1 MQDQPDPIDGAF
13 ESLRGRQ
20 WPGDYQNRQ
29 LREKLMQEVRTRQ
42 SSSRLRR
49 RGTLVATLALL
60 VLGSAGFAAAGGV
73 ELVKSWFVTIEVRIN
88 GEVVDV
94 VETEAVIEIDGG
106 QMTITLEDME
116 LETEVDGPVTAEVT
130 VIAVEEDSE
139 DDE

>member
-1 MQDQPDPIDGAF
+1 MQDQLDPIDNAF

-20 WPGDYQNRQ
+20 WPGAYHNHQ
-29 LREKLMQEVRTRQ
+29 LREKLMREFLTRQ

-49 RGTLVATLALL
+49 RGTLIATLALL

-73 ELVKSWFVTIEVRIN
+73 EMVKSWFVTVEVKIN

-94 VETEAVIEIDGG
+94 VDTEAIIETDGD
-106 QMTITLEDME
+106 QMTITIEDLELD
-116 LETEVDGPVTAEVT
+116 TEVDGPTTAEVT
-130 VIAVEEDSE
+130 VIAVDEASE